1 MAASLL
7 SAPWF
12 HDEAAAYA
20 KLESILW
27 PNGPFCPRCGGF
39 DRITKVRGGRLGLW
53 RCGPC
58 KRQFRVTVGTVFE
71 SAHVPLNLW
80 FQAMHLLCTSKKGFS
95 SHQLH
100 RTIGV
105 TYKTAWFM
113 THRIREAMAPHAELL
128 AALGGEGKI
137 VEIDETFV
145 GGLEKNKHAS
155 KRKHLGTGGAGKEAV
170 FALVERGGR
179 VQSHHVPAVTAK
191 TLRPIIKYGLS
202 KSFLAIPRH

>member
-1 MAASLL
+1 MSVSIL

-20 KLESILW
+20 KLESIVW
-27 PNGPFCPRCGGF
+27 PDGPFCPRCGGF
-39 DRITKVRGGRLGLW
+39 DRITRVKGGRLGLW

-71 SAHVPLNLW
+71 SAHVGLHLW

-105 TYKTAWFM
+105 TYKT
-113 THRIREAMAPHAELL
+113 TVL
-128 AALGGEGKI
+128 
-137 VEIDETFV
+137 
-145 GGLEKNKHAS
+145 
-155 KRKHLGTGGAGKEAV
+155 
-170 FALVERGGR
+170 
-179 VQSHHVPAVTAK
+179 
-191 TLRPIIKYGLS
+191 
-202 KSFLAIPRH
+202 